1 MWTDGIVQP
10 APPIKRALSE
20 VVDKLKSTRGVQ
32 VIEWQPFKQN
42 DALEILKRLYGP
54 DGGKAFIENLALS
67 GEPILPLPAW
77 TVRDQPGIEALDI
90 EGLWDWTRKRDQFR
104 YSYLKEWNTA
114 APNMDVILCP
124 AYPMPAPVH
133 GTSRYWGYTSLW
145 NLLDYPAITFP
156 VTRVDPEKDG
166 QDPGYIPQNDSD
178 RWCYDK
184 YDVRKQTGA
193 PVSLQLVARKSKDA
207 ELLQA
212 AEKIQREIGLPF
224 VDCLA

>member
-1 MWTDGIVQP
+1 
-10 APPIKRALSE
+10 
-20 VVDKLKSTRGVQ
+20 
-32 VIEWQPFKQN
+32 
-42 DALEILKRLYGP
+42 
-54 DGGKAFIENLALS
+54 
-67 GEPILPLPAW
+67 
-77 TVRDQPGIEALDI
+77 
-90 EGLWDWTRKRDQFR
+90 
-104 YSYLKEWNTA
+104 
-114 APNMDVILCP
+114 MDVILCP

-156 VTRVDPEKDG
+156 VTRVDREKDG
-166 QDPGYIPQNDSD
+166 QAPGYIPQNDSD
-178 RWCYDK
+178 RWCYDS
-184 YDVRKQTGA
+184 YNVQKQRDA